1 MTREREGG
9 GRWVPG
15 THQGSEMKIGAQGES
30 EEKDLNVEEGG
41 SKQCFLCEPWL
52 TEHEGQ
58 LEPAETW

>member
-1 MTREREGG
+1 
-9 GRWVPG
+9 
-15 THQGSEMKIGAQGES
+15 MKIGAQGES